1 MPIIE
6 KNFTKVLI
14 LIFLSFYGFEAI
26 SDTQNTIEIKN
37 PIFTTKGING
47 NPYEVKAEIG
57 FQNEAHLDL
66 FIIEA
71 KLKTNENGWI
81 YVQADKGSFYQST
94 GEINLEKNVIV
105 YTEVDEKI
113 FADLA
118 KVNTNEKIITLIN
131 NVKYQDSNI
140 LITANK
146 SIIDNELQNIKY
158 FGNVKSIIIK
168 RETNE

>member
-71 KLKTNENGWI
+71 KMKMDGFMFRLTK
-81 YVQADKGSFYQST
+81 VLS
-94 GEINLEKNVIV
+94 INPLGK
-105 YTEVDEKI
+105 
-113 FADLA
+113 
-118 KVNTNEKIITLIN
+118 
-131 NVKYQDSNI
+131 
-140 LITANK
+140 
-146 SIIDNELQNIKY
+146 
-158 FGNVKSIIIK
+158 
-168 RETNE
+168 